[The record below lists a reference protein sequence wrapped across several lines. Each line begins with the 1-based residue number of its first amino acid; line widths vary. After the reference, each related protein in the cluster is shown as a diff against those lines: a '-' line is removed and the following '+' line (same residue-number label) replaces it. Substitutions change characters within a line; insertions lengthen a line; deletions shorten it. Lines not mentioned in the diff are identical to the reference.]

1 MYAALDATRLP
12 GCEPRNGDAVKT
24 LPLASWVA
32 TAALVLAGCSGS
44 STSVQSPAWRVVTRT
59 TAALSTVPLPTTTV
73 GIPVTTTTTS
83 TTTTTTTTSSTVP
96 ATDVRTV
103 SLETPPRSEVEAVI
117 CHPRWEWDC
126 EEALRVA
133 WCESWHR
140 PGSVSS
146 PNRDGTIDRGIF
158 QVNDVWR
165 EAWSPQVWANILD
178 LETNVAMA
186 HHIWKTGN
194 DSWLYWRCQP

>member
-1 MYAALDATRLP
+1 VRWTLRTDTPLKVALA
-12 GCEPRNGDAVKT
+12 
-24 LPLASWVA
+24 VA
-32 TAALVLAGCSGS
+32 TLAVFAVYSAGQPTG
-44 STSVQSPAWRVVTRT
+44 VNEAVEQPATLNVPVT
-59 TAALSTVPLPTTTV
+59 TATPSLTTVAPTPPTSTTITTTT
-73 GIPVTTTTTS
+73 ITTPTTTTTS
-83 TTTTTTTTSSTVP
+83 APPIPLPVIDTHL
-96 ATDVRTV
+96 V
-103 SLETPPRSEVEAVI
+103 SIETPPLSQIETVI
-117 CHPRWEWDC
+117 CNPKWDWDC

-140 PGSVSS
+140 PRSVSS

-165 EAWSPQVWANILD
+165 EAFGEYLWGHILD

-194 DSWLYWRCQP
+194 DSWLYWTCQP